1 MKILLLSSAI
11 LLSLAACS
19 DKQQAPVEAE
29 PKTSATPAEV
39 DLGPPPVPEPEAGSA
54 SNTMPDAELEAAIR
68 AAVPDYKVDIV
79 SDPSMK
85 SRYMAVRADLNSDG
99 NDEVF
104 VYLMGGMF
112 CGTGGC
118 NLMVFSKGMD
128 GYSLLADIATSRP
141 PIIVTQTQSNGHSD
155 FWRMQSG
162 GGGPTEYVQHSYQS
176 GKYIEKTRVPADPA
190 PAGKEILAAS
200 TDFASGTILE
210 PAE

>member
-1 MKILLLSSAI
+1 MNKILLSSVFILALS
-11 LLSLAACS
+11 ACS
-19 DKQQAPVEAE
+19 NQQEAPVVTEAK
-29 PKTSATPAEV
+29 PAATTTNADPA
-39 DLGPPPVPEPEAGSA
+39 PPPPADNPGVEPE
-54 SNTMPDAELEAAIR
+54 DAELEAAIR
-68 AAVPDYKVDIV
+68 AAAPDYKADIV

-141 PIIVTQTQSNGHSD
+141 PIIVAESQSNGYSD

-162 GGGPTEYVQHSYQS
+162 GGGPSEFVQHVYQD
-176 GKYIEKTRVPADPA
+176 GKYIEKSRVPAHTA
-190 PAGKEILAAS
+190 PMGKEILAAK
-200 TDFASGTILE
+200 TDYASGTELE
-210 PAE
+210 PGN

>member
-19 DKQQAPVEAE
+19 DKQQAPDEAE

-68 AAVPDYKVDIV
+68 AAAPDYKADIV
-79 SDPSMK
+79 SEPSMK
-85 SRYMAVRADLNSDG
+85 SRFAAARADLNNDG

-112 CGTGGC
+112 CGSGGC
-118 NLMVFSKGMD
+118 NLMVFSNGMD
-128 GYSLLADIATSRP
+128 GYSLLADISTSRP
-141 PIIVTQTQSNGHSD
+141 PIIVAESQSNGYSD

-162 GGGPTEYVQHSYQS
+162 GGGPSEFVQHVYQD
-176 GKYIEKTRVPADPA
+176 GKYIEKSRVPAHTA
-190 PAGKEILAAS
+190 PMGKEILAAK
-200 TDFASGTILE
+200 TDYASGTELE
-210 PAE
+210 PGN

>member
-1 MKILLLSSAI
+1 MKIPLNAAALLLV
-11 LLSLAACS
+11 LAGCS
-19 DKQQAPVEAE
+19 EPQQAPATEPTPAPEADSAKAAT
-29 PKTSATPAEV
+29 PQPPVDDGTSDPQASAT
-39 DLGPPPVPEPEAGSA
+39 
-54 SNTMPDAELEAAIR
+54 DAELEAAIR
-68 AAVPDYKVDIV
+68 AAAPDYKADIV

-85 SRYMAVRADLNSDG
+85 SRYVAARTDLNSDG

-112 CGTGGC
+112 CGSGGC

-128 GYSLLADIATSRP
+128 GYSLLADITTSRP
-141 PIIVTQTQSNGHSD
+141 PIIVAETQNNGHSD

-176 GKYIEKTRVPADPA
+176 GKYTEKTRVPADPA